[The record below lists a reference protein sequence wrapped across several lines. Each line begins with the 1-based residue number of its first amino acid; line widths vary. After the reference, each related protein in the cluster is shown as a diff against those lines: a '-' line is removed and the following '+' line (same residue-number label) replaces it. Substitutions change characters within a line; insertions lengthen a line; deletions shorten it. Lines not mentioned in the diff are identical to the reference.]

1 MQTPPDT
8 SPPRG
13 AAILGRL
20 LLAAAE
26 LPRQPTT
33 EALLTQA
40 LLQADAP
47 SFQEREFQRG
57 LAVNLARARHPNDP
71 EASQQDEAQWEALF
85 SDPMGQQLFGD
96 PRLSP
101 AQRLANAS
109 FFLVRPTFLLEL
121 LSLYRGNLTSMA
133 AHEAQLSLQA
143 FEPGQV
149 APIARFPEA
158 LVPRFPE
165 LASLSRPVDAQ
176 ALAVLIPHVL
186 RPDQAAQLVHALA
199 DEILQTAQE
208 DSPVKEHRRALAS
221 AAAEGLRE
229 LEEPC
234 LAESAPQ
241 QVAQF
246 LVLAALQHQC
256 FFQNLPAFTE
266 EALARQSQ
274 PSGVSDSVALGFLA
288 TAMGHLGMALG
299 GPVGSAVARMITQSA
314 CQTVEGLRTG
324 ERLPLGALSG
334 EVLGI
339 PGLGLAPHALGEV
352 AAALTQLYASQ
363 LAQLGDD
370 TASLLGPLA
379 PLLFQGEVEGLG
391 AAWTHLLTD
400 PERMEEFLGAD
411 ASLRAEVL
419 RILLVGG
426 TVGAF
431 AWETVVPALHAQ
443 SQIFL
448 GYSLP
453 AETPAETLSTLYA
466 ASAARAVAV
475 LGNDELIE
483 AISSANVT
491 PAEALAESQGR
502 GAGLFAGGLAPG
514 EPALTAALLGGMA
527 PTPSTFAPSAEDTP
541 DGAEG

>member
-1 MQTPPDT
+1 M
-8 SPPRG
+8 
-13 AAILGRL
+13 GRL
-20 LLAAAE
+20 LLASAA

-40 LLQADAP
+40 LLQADAQ
-47 SFQEREFQRG
+47 SFQEREFQQG
-57 LAVNLARARHPNDP
+57 LAASLARARHPSDP
-71 EASQQDEAQWEALF
+71 EASQQDMAQWEALF
-85 SDPMGQQLFGD
+85 SEPLGQQLFGD

-101 AQRLANAS
+101 AQRLANLS

-121 LSLYRGNLTSMA
+121 LSLYTGNLTSMA
-133 AHEAQLSLQA
+133 AHEAQLALQA
-143 FEPGQV
+143 FEPEQV

-165 LASLSRPVDAQ
+165 LASLARPVDAQ

-186 RPDQAAQLVHALA
+186 RPDQAAHAMHALA
-199 DEILQTAQE
+199 EDILQTVQ
-208 DSPVKEHRRALAS
+208 DDTPVKEPRLALAN

-229 LEEPC
+229 LEAQC
-234 LAESAPQ
+234 LAETAPQ
-241 QVAQF
+241 QVAQL

-266 EALARQSQ
+266 EALARQSL
-274 PSGVSDSVALGFLA
+274 PPGVSDSVALGFLA

-299 GPVGSAVARMITQSA
+299 GPVGSAVAQRLTQSA
-314 CQTVEGLRTG
+314 CQTVERLRTG
-324 ERLPLGALSG
+324 EQLPLGALSG

-363 LAQLGDD
+363 LSQLGDD

-391 AAWTHLLTD
+391 TAWTQLLMD
-400 PERMEEFLGAD
+400 PERMGELQDSE

-431 AWETVVPALHAQ
+431 AWDTVVPALHAQ
-443 SQIFL
+443 SQTLL
-448 GYSLP
+448 GASLP
-453 AETPAETLSTLYA
+453 TDTPPDMLVTLYA

-483 AISSANVT
+483 ALSSASVT

-502 GAGLFAGGLAPG
+502 GAGLFAGGLAPDD
-514 EPALTAALLGGMA
+514 PSLTAAMLGALAPAA
-527 PTPSTFAPSAEDTP
+527 PTFEPSAEDTP
-541 DGAEG
+541 DGSEG